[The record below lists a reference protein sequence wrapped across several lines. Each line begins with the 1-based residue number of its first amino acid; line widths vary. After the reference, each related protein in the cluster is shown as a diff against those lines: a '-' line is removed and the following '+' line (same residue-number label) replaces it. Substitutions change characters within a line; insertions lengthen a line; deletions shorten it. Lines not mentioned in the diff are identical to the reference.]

1 MLNWENNVEESMRKN
16 QAILLTI
23 IFVLGIFTGLMTD
36 LVGLSSGES
45 DLEKELNLANEN
57 IKWLNENITSM
68 REAERT
74 KFIRLN
80 LRLGELSNLIAER
93 RGVWITTAFEN
104 DAPVYYDSN
113 VVTIAQIICG
123 TDSMRPTFD
132 CSDKVIVYEPEFNHI
147 NERDI
152 IIFKE
157 RLTPLCNRYTG
168 ERIIHRIIEV
178 QEMDGEIVFETKGD
192 GNNLS
197 DNCLVKFEDITYKVI
212 GIIYD
217 GKI

>member
-1 MLNWENNVEESMRKN
+1 MRKN
-16 QAILLTI
+16 QVILLTI
-23 IFVLGIFTGLMTD
+23 IFVLGTFTGLITN
-36 LVGLSSGES
+36 LIGLSSGES

-57 IKWLNENITSM
+57 IKWLNGNITSM

-74 KFIRLN
+74 KFIKLN

-93 RGVWITTAFEN
+93 RGIWITTAFEN

-113 VVTIAQIICG
+113 VVTIALIICG

-157 RLTPLCNRYTG
+157 RLTPLCDRYTG

-178 QEMDGEIVFETKGD
+178 NDMDGEIVFETKGD

>member
-1 MLNWENNVEESMRKN
+1 MRKN

-168 ERIIHRIIEV
+168 ERIIHRIMEV

>member
-1 MLNWENNVEESMRKN
+1 MRKN
-16 QAILLTI
+16 QVILLTI
-23 IFVLGIFTGLMTD
+23 IFVLGTFTGLMTD
-36 LVGLSSGES
+36 LIGLSSGES
-45 DLEKELNLANEN
+45 NLEKELSLANEN
-57 IKWLNENITSM
+57 IRWLNENITSM

-74 KFIRLN
+74 KFIKLN

-93 RGVWITTAFEN
+93 RGIWITAAFEN

-178 QEMDGEIVFETKGD
+178 HGRDGEIVFETKGD

>member
-1 MLNWENNVEESMRKN
+1 MRKN

-57 IKWLNENITSM
+57 IRWLNENITSM

-123 TDSMRPTFD
+123 TDSMKPTFD

-157 RLTPLCNRYTG
+157 RLTPLCDRYTG

-178 QEMDGEIVFETKGD
+178 QEMDGEIGFETKGD

>member
-1 MLNWENNVEESMRKN
+1 MRKN

-23 IFVLGIFTGLMTD
+23 NFVLGIFTGLMTD
-36 LVGLSSGES
+36 LVGLSSGGS

-68 REAERT
+68 KEAERT

>member
-1 MLNWENNVEESMRKN
+1 MRKN

-36 LVGLSSGES
+36 LVGLSSGGS

-178 QEMDGEIVFETKGD
+178 QEMDGEIGFETKGD

>member
-1 MLNWENNVEESMRKN
+1 MRKN
-16 QAILLTI
+16 QVILLTI

-80 LRLGELSNLIAER
+80 LRLGELSSLIAER
-93 RGVWITTAFEN
+93 RGIWITTAFEN

-113 VVTIAQIICG
+113 VVTIARIICG

-147 NERDI
+147 DERDI

-157 RLTPLCNRYTG
+157 RVTPLCNNYTG
-168 ERIIHRIIEV
+168 EKIIHRIIEV
-178 QEMDGEIVFETKGD
+178 HDMDGEIVFETKGD

>member
-1 MLNWENNVEESMRKN
+1 MRKN

-36 LVGLSSGES
+36 LVGLSSGGS

-74 KFIRLN
+74 KFIKLN

-197 DNCLVKFEDITYKVI
+197 DNCLVKFEDVTYKVI

>member
-1 MLNWENNVEESMRKN
+1 MRKN

-178 QEMDGEIVFETKGD
+178 QEMDGDCLLYT
-192 GNNLS
+192 S
-197 DNCLVKFEDITYKVI
+197 DAADE
-212 GIIYD
+212 
-217 GKI
+217 

>member
-1 MLNWENNVEESMRKN
+1 MRKN

-80 LRLGELSNLIAER
+80 LRLGELSNLISER

>member
-1 MLNWENNVEESMRKN
+1 MRKN

-45 DLEKELNLANEN
+45 DLEKELSLANEN
-57 IKWLNENITSM
+57 IRWLNENITSM
-68 REAERT
+68 KEAERT
-74 KFIRLN
+74 KFIKLN

-157 RLTPLCNRYTG
+157 RLTPLCDRYTG
-168 ERIIHRIIEV
+168 ERIIHRIKEV
-178 QEMDGEIVFETKGD
+178 HDMDGETVFETKGD

>member
-1 MLNWENNVEESMRKN
+1 MRKN

-68 REAERT
+68 KEAERT

>member
-1 MLNWENNVEESMRKN
+1 MRKN

-57 IKWLNENITSM
+57 IKWLNGNITSM

-74 KFIRLN
+74 KFIKLN

-93 RGVWITTAFEN
+93 RGIWITTAFEN

-157 RLTPLCNRYTG
+157 RLTPLCDRYTG

-178 QEMDGEIVFETKGD
+178 NDMDGEIVFETKGD

>member
-1 MLNWENNVEESMRKN
+1 MRKN

-36 LVGLSSGES
+36 LVGLSSGGS

-68 REAERT
+68 KEAERT

>member
-1 MLNWENNVEESMRKN
+1 MRKN

-45 DLEKELNLANEN
+45 DLEKELSLANEN
-57 IKWLNENITSM
+57 IRWLNENITSM
-68 REAERT
+68 KEAERT
-74 KFIRLN
+74 KFIKLN

-123 TDSMRPTFD
+123 TDSMKPTFD

-157 RLTPLCNRYTG
+157 RLTPLCDRYTG
-168 ERIIHRIIEV
+168 ERIIHRIKEV
-178 QEMDGEIVFETKGD
+178 HDMDGKIVFETKGD

>member
-1 MLNWENNVEESMRKN
+1 MRKN

-178 QEMDGEIVFETKGD
+178 QEMDGEIGFETKGD

>member
-1 MLNWENNVEESMRKN
+1 MRKN
-16 QAILLTI
+16 QAILLTT
-23 IFVLGIFTGLMTD
+23 IFVLGTFTGLMTD

-80 LRLGELSNLIAER
+80 LRLGELSNLISER

>member
-1 MLNWENNVEESMRKN
+1 MRKN
-16 QAILLTI
+16 QAILLTT

-80 LRLGELSNLIAER
+80 LRLGELSNLISER

>member
-1 MLNWENNVEESMRKN
+1 MRKN

>member
-1 MLNWENNVEESMRKN
+1 MRKN
-16 QAILLTI
+16 QVILLTI
-23 IFVLGIFTGLMTD
+23 IFVLGTFTGLMAD
-36 LVGLSSGES
+36 LIGLSSGES
-45 DLEKELNLANEN
+45 NLEKELSLANEN
-57 IKWLNENITSM
+57 IRWLNENITSM

-74 KFIRLN
+74 KFIKLN

-93 RGVWITTAFEN
+93 RGIWITAAFEN

-157 RLTPLCNRYTG
+157 RATPLCNNYTG

-178 QEMDGEIVFETKGD
+178 HGRDGEIVFETKGD

>member
-1 MLNWENNVEESMRKN
+1 MRRN

>member
-1 MLNWENNVEESMRKN
+1 MRKN

-168 ERIIHRIIEV
+168 ERIIHRIIEI

>member
-1 MLNWENNVEESMRKN
+1 MRKN

-178 QEMDGEIVFETKGD
+178 QEMDGEIMFETKGD

>member
-1 MLNWENNVEESMRKN
+1 MRKS
-16 QAILLTI
+16 QAILLTT
-23 IFVLGIFTGLMTD
+23 IFVLGVFTGLMTD

>member
-1 MLNWENNVEESMRKN
+1 MRKN

-178 QEMDGEIVFETKGD
+178 KEMDGEIVFETKGD

>member
-1 MLNWENNVEESMRKN
+1 MRKN
-16 QAILLTI
+16 QVILLTI
-23 IFVLGIFTGLMTD
+23 IFVLGTFTGLITN
-36 LVGLSSGES
+36 LIGLSSGES
-45 DLEKELNLANEN
+45 NLEKELNLANEN
-57 IKWLNENITSM
+57 IKWLNGNITSM

-74 KFIRLN
+74 KFIKLN

-157 RLTPLCNRYTG
+157 RLTPLCNSYTG

-178 QEMDGEIVFETKGD
+178 HDMDGEIVFETKGD

>member
-1 MLNWENNVEESMRKN
+1 MRKN

-36 LVGLSSGES
+36 LVGLSSGGS

-74 KFIRLN
+74 KFIKLN

>member
-1 MLNWENNVEESMRKN
+1 MRKN

-178 QEMDGEIVFETKGD
+178 KEMDGEIMFETKGD

>member
-1 MLNWENNVEESMRKN
+1 MRRN

-197 DNCLVKFEDITYKVI
+197 DNCLVKFEDITNKVI

>member
-1 MLNWENNVEESMRKN
+1 MRKN

-36 LVGLSSGES
+36 LVGLSSGGS

-68 REAERT
+68 RDAERT

>member
-1 MLNWENNVEESMRKN
+1 MRKN
-16 QAILLTI
+16 QAILLTT

>member
-1 MLNWENNVEESMRKN
+1 MRKN

-36 LVGLSSGES
+36 LVGLSSGGS

>member
-1 MLNWENNVEESMRKN
+1 MRKN

-57 IKWLNENITSM
+57 IRWLNENITSM

-74 KFIRLN
+74 KFIKLN

-123 TDSMRPTFD
+123 TDSMKPTFD

-157 RLTPLCNRYTG
+157 RLTPLCDRYTG

-178 QEMDGEIVFETKGD
+178 NDMDGEIVFETKGD

>member
-1 MLNWENNVEESMRKN
+1 MRKN

-93 RGVWITTAFEN
+93 RGIWITTAFEN